1 MRARV
6 LFPVAIIAT
15 FVVLLIN
22 GSLEISTDAMLFP
35 YILGAFGLALLAGQ
49 IVREARGAR
58 QAASEEEPGRAS
70 FNLGAYLPGIAWL
83 LAILPMIYLV
93 GYLITVPLYMFL
105 YLKLHGERWLLC
117 IAVTLLVGLVLYF
130 AFIVA
135 LGIPFYEGLLF
146 SYIMG

>member
-1 MRARV
+1 MRTRV
-6 LFPVAIIAT
+6 WFPAVIFILF
-15 FVVLLIN
+15 LGLIVQ
-22 GSLEISTDAMLFP
+22 GSLELSTDAMLFP
-35 YILGAFGLALLAGQ
+35 YILGAFGLALLTGQ

-70 FNLGAYLPGIAWL
+70 FNLGTYLPGIAWL

-105 YLKLHGERWLLC
+105 YLKLHGERWPLC
-117 IAVTLLVGLVLYF
+117 IAVTLLVSLVLYF

-146 SYIMG
+146 S

>member
-1 MRARV
+1 MRTRV
-6 LFPVAIIAT
+6 WFPAVIFILF
-15 FVVLLIN
+15 LGLIVQ
-22 GSLEISTDAMLFP
+22 GSLELSTDAMLFP
-35 YILGAFGLALLAGQ
+35 YILGAFGLALLTGQ

-70 FNLGAYLPGIAWL
+70 FNLGTYLPGIAWL

-117 IAVTLLVGLVLYF
+117 IAVTLLVSLVLYF

-146 SYIMG
+146 S

>member
-1 MRARV
+1 MRTRV
-6 LFPVAIIAT
+6 WFPAVIFILF
-15 FVVLLIN
+15 LGLIVQ
-22 GSLEISTDAMLFP
+22 GSLELSTDAMLFP

-70 FNLGAYLPGIAWL
+70 FNLGTYLQSIAWL

-105 YLKLHGERWLLC
+105 YLKLHGERWPLC
-117 IAVTLLVGLVLYF
+117 IAVTLLVSLVLYF

-146 SYIMG
+146 S

>member
-1 MRARV
+1 MRTRV
-6 LFPVAIIAT
+6 WFPAVIFILF
-15 FVVLLIN
+15 LGLIVQ
-22 GSLEISTDAMLFP
+22 GSLELSTDAMLFP

-70 FNLGAYLPGIAWL
+70 FNLGTYLPSIAWL

-105 YLKLHGERWLLC
+105 YLKLHGERWPLC
-117 IAVTLLVGLVLYF
+117 IAVTLLVSLVLYF

-146 SYIMG
+146 S

>member
-1 MRARV
+1 MRTRV
-6 LFPVAIIAT
+6 WFPALISILF
-15 FVVLLIN
+15 LGLIVQ

-35 YILGAFGLALLAGQ
+35 YILSAFGLALLAGQ
-49 IVREARGAR
+49 IVREARGA
-58 QAASEEEPGRAS
+58 QQRAS

-83 LAILPMIYLV
+83 LAILPMIYLA

-105 YLKLHGERWLLC
+105 YLKLHGERWPLC
-117 IAVTLLVGLVLYF
+117 IAVTLLVALVLYF